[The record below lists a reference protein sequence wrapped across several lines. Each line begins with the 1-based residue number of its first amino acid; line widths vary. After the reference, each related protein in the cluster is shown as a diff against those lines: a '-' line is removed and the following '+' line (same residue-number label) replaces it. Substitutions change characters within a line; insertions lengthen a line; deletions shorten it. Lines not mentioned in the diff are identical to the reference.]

1 MEMKTIAGHYDN
13 QVKIL
18 KLDPFMLYVR
28 VQPNDNQAK
37 PINCIIV
44 KHALTLYYQLRPNAK
59 LALYGHYNQRHQFVI
74 TKFMVGQS
82 VQTLAS

>member
-1 MEMKTIAGHYDN
+1 MEMQNIVGRYDN

-28 VQPNDNQAK
+28 VQPADPQA
-37 PINCIIV
+37 PQLNCIIV
-44 KHALTLYYQLRPNAK
+44 KHALTLYYQLQPNAR
-59 LALYGHYNQRHQFVI
+59 LALYGHFNKRHQFVI

>member
-1 MEMKTIAGHYDN
+1 MEMQTVVGRYDN

-28 VQPNDNQAK
+28 VQPVDQATK

-44 KHALTLYYQLRPNAK
+44 KHALTLYYQLKPNAR
-59 LALYGHYNQRHQFVI
+59 LALYGHYNRRHQFVI
-74 TKFMVGQS
+74 TKLMVGQPS
-82 VQTLAS
+82 ESLAS